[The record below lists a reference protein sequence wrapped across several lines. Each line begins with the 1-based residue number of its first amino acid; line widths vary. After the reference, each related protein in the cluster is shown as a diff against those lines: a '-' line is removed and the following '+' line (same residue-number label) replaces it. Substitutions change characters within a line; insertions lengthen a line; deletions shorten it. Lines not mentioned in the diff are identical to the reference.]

1 MAPTALF
8 SGLDLGSVAD
18 FSVLCTVERSP
29 RFEPGTEP
37 QRRPDRRRW
46 RYTVRWL
53 ESWDLGTRYTDIVA
67 GVRDRFET
75 PALKWTR
82 LAADMTGVGVAVVDQ
97 IRAARVAARV
107 TPVVIT
113 AGHKTTRDEKTG
125 ECHVP
130 KKELVSTLLVLMQAG
145 LVKWADPRTLP
156 KAGEAG
162 AYRAMLVKLEKEL
175 ADFRVK
181 LTRAANETFGGD
193 KSQHDDVVLALM
205 LACWLGEHAGS
216 GDPSGV
222 STGGDGDGVVGGA
235 PDGVFAT
242 GKGV

>member
-1 MAPTALF
+1 MSAVCLV
-8 SGLDLGSVAD
+8 SGLDLGSIAD

-29 RFEPGTEP
+29 RFPPGTEP
-37 QRRPDRRRW
+37 QRRTDRRRW
-46 RYTVRWL
+46 RYAVRWL
-53 ESWDLGTRYTDIVA
+53 ESWDLGTRYTDIVSD
-67 GVRDRFET
+67 VRGRFDT
-75 PALKWTR
+75 DALRWTR

-97 IRAARVAARV
+97 IRAAKVPARL

-113 AGHKTTRDEKTG
+113 AGHKTTRDERTG
-125 ECHVP
+125 EAHVP
-130 KKELVSTLLVLMQAG
+130 KKELVSTLLVLLQAG

-193 KSQHDDVVLALM
+193 KSQNDDVVLALM
-205 LACWLGEHAGS
+205 LACWLGEHAGG
-216 GDPSGV
+216 GDPSGA
-222 STGGDGDGVVGGA
+222 SSGGGESVVGGA

-242 GKGV
+242 GRGV

>member
-1 MAPTALF
+1 MAASHLI

-29 RFEPGTEP
+29 RFPPGTEP
-37 QRRPDRRRW
+37 QKRPDRRRW
-46 RYTVRWL
+46 RYAVRWL
-53 ESWDLGTRYTDIVA
+53 ESWDLGTRYTDIVSD
-67 GVRDRFET
+67 VRGRFDT
-75 PALKWTR
+75 DALRWTR

-97 IRAARVAARV
+97 IRAARVPARV

-113 AGHKTTRDEKTG
+113 AGHRTTRDEKTG
-125 ECHVP
+125 EAHVP
-130 KKELVSTLLVLMQAG
+130 KKELVSTLLVLLQAG
-145 LVKWADPRTLP
+145 LVKWADPKALP
-156 KAGEAG
+156 RDGDAG
-162 AYRAMLVKLEKEL
+162 RFRQMLVKLEKEL

-205 LACWLGEHAGS
+205 LACWLGEHAGG
-216 GDPSGV
+216 GDPSGA
-222 STGGDGDGVVGGA
+222 SSGGGESVVGGA

-242 GKGV
+242 GRGV